1 MIPIQLSC
9 HRVRTSLVPVHICAD
24 IQKKKRDVEKE
35 EEGGNMLKVTQWISG
50 EAIVLA

>member
-1 MIPIQLSC
+1 M
-9 HRVRTSLVPVHICAD
+9 SLVPVHICAD

-35 EEGGNMLKVTQWISG
+35 EEGNMPKVTQWITG